1 MENTRKDSLFYKV
14 FSLLSVVRGYNI
26 LVLILAQYL
35 AAIYIFSPQKS
46 IRNVVLDLDLFFVVL
61 ATICVIASG
70 YIINNFY
77 DKRADKINRPYKAG
91 LDSYISQKTKLSLY
105 FFLNF
110 IGVGFA
116 FLVSWR
122 AALFFSGYIFG
133 IWFYSH
139 KLKKYPTTG
148 LIAATVLTIL
158 PFFAVFVYYKNFSN
172 IIFVHAIFLFLVI
185 MVRELIKDLENMKG
199 AVASDYK
206 TFPIAYGE
214 DRTKAF
220 SIFLLALTLAPVV
233 FLLQYPAITYMR
245 YYFYVALVSLIIVAI
260 VLMKANRK
268 RHYTILHTT
277 LKLLLLIGV
286 LSLVFIDTSLLIDKV
301 IDRLPLAFSI

>member
-1 MENTRKDSLFYKV
+1 MEKTKRGLLFYKI

-26 LVLILAQYL
+26 LVLVLAQYL
-35 AAIYIFSPQKS
+35 ASIYIFSPQKS
-46 IRNVVLDLDLFFVVL
+46 VRYVVFDLHLFFVVL

-91 LDSYISQKTKLSLY
+91 LDSYVSQKTKLSLY
-105 FFLNF
+105 FVLNF

-122 AALFFSGYIFG
+122 AALFFSVYIFG

-158 PFFAVFVYYKNFSN
+158 PFFAVFIYFKNFSK

-214 DRTKAF
+214 KKTKVF
-220 SIFLLALTLAPVV
+220 SWFLLILTLAPVI
-233 FLLQYPAITYMR
+233 FLLQYPAITYMQ
-245 YYFYVALVSLIIVAI
+245 YYFYVALISLIIVGFF
-260 VLMKANRK
+260 LMKANRK
-268 RHYTILHTT
+268 RHYTILHTA

-286 LSLVFIDTSLLIDKV
+286 FSLIFIDTSLLIDKV
-301 IDRLPLAFSI
+301 MDKLY